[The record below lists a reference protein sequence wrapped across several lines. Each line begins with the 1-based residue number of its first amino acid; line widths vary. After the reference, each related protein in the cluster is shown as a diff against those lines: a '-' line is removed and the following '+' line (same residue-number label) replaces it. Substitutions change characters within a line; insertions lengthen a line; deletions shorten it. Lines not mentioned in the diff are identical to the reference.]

1 MFALKKK
8 YFLLIENTKDINLKN
23 IKKRNKFSI
32 IYRNFN
38 KNENKADLL
47 KFRKMCKLKGVSF
60 YVANDIKL
68 AKYLNSNG
76 VYLSSFNKSLNSLRF
91 KSSNFEII
99 GSAHSL
105 KEITI
110 KVNQG
115 CKSILFSKLFLVSY
129 DIKAPYLG
137 IIKFNNYLKINKDL
151 VPLGG
156 INLKNLNSLRKIN
169 SVGFALMSAIKKK
182 PAKIISRLF

>member
-1 MFALKKK
+1 
-8 YFLLIENTKDINLKN
+8 
-23 IKKRNKFSI
+23 
-32 IYRNFN
+32 
-38 KNENKADLL
+38 
-47 KFRKMCKLKGVSF
+47 MCKLKGVNF

-76 VYLSSFNKSLNSLRF
+76 IYLSSFNKSLNSLRF

-105 KEITI
+105 KEITM

-115 CKSILFSKLFLVSY
+115 CNHFISKLFLVSY

-137 IIKFNNYLKINKDL
+137 IIRFNNYLKINKDL

-156 INLKNLNSLRKIN
+156 NNLKNLNSLRKIN

-182 PAKIISRLF
+182 PAKIINRLF

>member
-32 IYRNFN
+32 IYRNFSN
-38 KNENKADLL
+38 KESKVNLL
-47 KFRKMCKLKGVSF
+47 KFRKECQIRGVNF
-60 YVANDIKL
+60 YIANDIKL

-76 VYLSSFNKSLNSLRF
+76 VYLSSFNKSLDSLKF
-91 KSSNFEII
+91 KNSNFEII
-99 GSAHSL
+99 GSAHST
-105 KEITI
+105 KEIAM

-129 DIKAPYLG
+129 NKKAPYLG

-151 VPLGG
+151 IPLGG
-156 INLKNLNSLRKIN
+156 INLKNLNSLKKVN
-169 SVGFALMSAIKKK
+169 SVGFALLSAIKK
-182 PAKIISRLF
+182 PTNIISRLF

>member
-1 MFALKKK
+1 MSSWKVKN
-8 YFLLIENTKDINLKN
+8 LIIKRIDSEFIQHKLSHINIRARFWLT
-23 IKKRNKFSI
+23 
-32 IYRNFN
+32 
-38 KNENKADLL
+38 ENKINVDE
-47 KFRKMCKLKGVSF
+47 G
-60 YVANDIKL
+60 I
-68 AKYLNSNG
+68 
-76 VYLSSFNKSLNSLRF
+76 YLSSFNKSLNSLRF

-105 KEITI
+105 KEITM

-137 IIKFNNYLKINKDL
+137 IIRFNNYLKINKDL